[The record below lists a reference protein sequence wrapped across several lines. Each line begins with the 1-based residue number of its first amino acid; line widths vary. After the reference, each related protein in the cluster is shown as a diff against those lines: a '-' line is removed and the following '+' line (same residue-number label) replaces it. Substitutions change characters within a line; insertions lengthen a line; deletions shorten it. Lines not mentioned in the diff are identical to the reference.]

1 MNIKKIK
8 TLLSI
13 ILLITLLSCGFKIV
27 DQNYL
32 RDYKIAEINISG
44 DDRISYLLRNK
55 LRSSK
60 KSNENLKK
68 IKIEI
73 NIDKSKSIKEKN
85 VQNQITKYLI
95 KIKADVNYNV
105 ENNVEGN
112 FTIYETGEFSVVSRH
127 TQTLENE
134 KNILKILTLN
144 IEEKIIDNL
153 RISLND
159 I

>member
-60 KSNENLKK
+60 K
-68 IKIEI
+68 
-73 NIDKSKSIKEKN
+73 
-85 VQNQITKYLI
+85 
-95 KIKADVNYNV
+95 
-105 ENNVEGN
+105 
-112 FTIYETGEFSVVSRH
+112 
-127 TQTLENE
+127 
-134 KNILKILTLN
+134 
-144 IEEKIIDNL
+144 
-153 RISLND
+153 
-159 I
+159 